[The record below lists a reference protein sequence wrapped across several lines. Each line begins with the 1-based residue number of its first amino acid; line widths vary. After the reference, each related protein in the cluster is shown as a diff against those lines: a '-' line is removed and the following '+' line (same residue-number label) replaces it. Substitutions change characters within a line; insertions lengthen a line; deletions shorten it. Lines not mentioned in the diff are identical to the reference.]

1 MKLRLSQ
8 NLLDEL
14 KEHGYSEEQLI
25 NNLYIGKY
33 SVGDLEFAVNK
44 KMDGT
49 VVVDSMY
56 NIDLFGNTGK
66 VIEVEKF
73 DI

>member
-1 MKLRLSQ
+1 MELRLSQ
-8 NLLDEL
+8 NLLNEL
-14 KEHGYSEEQLI
+14 EEHGYTEEQLI

-33 SVGDLEFAVNK
+33 SVGYLEFAVNK

-49 VVVDSMY
+49 IIVDSMH
-56 NIDLFGNTGK
+56 NIDLFGDTEK
-66 VIEVEKF
+66 VIEVEDF

>member
-1 MKLRLSQ
+1 MAVFSYR
-8 NLLDEL
+8 NLLLSDPFT
-14 KEHGYSEEQLI
+14 GRLI
-25 NNLYIGKY
+25 FHSVIDKY

-44 KMDGT
+44 KMDGS
-49 VVVDSMY
+49 VVVDSMH

-66 VIEVEKF
+66 VIEVENF